1 MARDYLNTRD
11 SYKTYLK
18 TSTNPVDVSTYVKIV
33 NGYMKFLIQKL
44 FFKGS
49 ITLPLRLGKLQ
60 IVGKKVKVQVEDGKI
75 KGLAPDWVNTKKLW
89 EEDSEAKKNK
99 TLVYHFNEHTDGVRY
114 RFFWSKARALVA
126 NKTLY
131 DLRLTRTNKRELSSL
146 VSNGKEY
153 LIK

>member
-1 MARDYLNTRD
+1 MSKDYLNTRD

-44 FFKGS
+44 FSKGN

-60 IVGKKVKVQVEDGKI
+60 IVGKKVKVQIENGKI

-89 EEDSEAKKNK
+89 EEDPKAKKDK
-99 TLVYHFNEHTDGVRY
+99 TLVYHFNEHTDGIRY

-146 VSNGKEY
+146 VSSGKEY